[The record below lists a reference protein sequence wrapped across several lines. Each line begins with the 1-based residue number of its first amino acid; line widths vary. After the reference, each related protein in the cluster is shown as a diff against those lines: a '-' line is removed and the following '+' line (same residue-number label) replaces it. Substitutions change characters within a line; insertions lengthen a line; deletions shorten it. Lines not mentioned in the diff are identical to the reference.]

1 MKDTQTEI
9 IGIKLAILKTYNLRK
24 KSRNNKVS
32 VHLAKL
38 RYWWMH
44 GNIQTTWQ
52 TIDGV
57 D

>member
-38 RYWWMH
+38 RY
-44 GNIQTTWQ
+44 
-52 TIDGV
+52 
-57 D
+57 